1 MIRQPIIAVL
11 GHVDHGKTTLL
22 DRIRST
28 AIATKEV
35 GGMTQ
40 HIGASEVPI
49 DAINKISGPLLK
61 AMNVSITIPGLLFI
75 DTPGHEAFTNLR
87 RRGGNISDIAILVVD
102 ISKGFE
108 PQTVEAI
115 EILKEYKTPFV
126 VAVNKVDLV
135 TGWHDTKSKS
145 FLEALSKQNSYVADE
160 IEKRLYVLIG
170 SLSEYGLNSERFD
183 RIKDFK
189 TELALVPVSAKTGEG
204 IAELLMLITGLSQKY
219 LEEKLRIEIK
229 GPGKGSILEKNEI
242 KGLGTTI
249 DIILYDGSLRVNDTI
264 AFATSSGVATSKI
277 RALLK
282 PRPLHQMGAGSAKFE
297 NVDMVSAASGIKISG
312 EGLDDAMPG
321 SPIVQVLEGDDYTNE
336 IKAEISDV
344 FKTDALGVVLKTD
357 SIGSMEAISMLLES
371 AGYKISK
378 KGIGN
383 ITKRDIIDAFSM
395 NAKDPACAAVL
406 AFNASMDPD
415 VLEASQTSG
424 VKVIESNV
432 IYKILDDYKAFVDA
446 HRKTTTEKV
455 ESTLVFPAA
464 IEVMPGTV
472 FRMSHPAVFG
482 IRVLTGRIKQG
493 YKLIN
498 EMGTFVGKIKEMQNE
513 KAPVPLAKKGD
524 QIAISM
530 VEPTIGRQ
538 INEGQVLYTDVRE
551 TDYKLLSKEFSNL
564 IDDDERKLMERII
577 LIKKNARGII

>member
-22 DRIRST
+22 DKIRST
-28 AIATKEV
+28 TIATKEV
-35 GGMTQ
+35 GGLTQ

-61 AMNVSITIPGLLFI
+61 AMNVTVTIPGLLFI
-75 DTPGHEAFTNLR
+75 DTPGHEVFTNLR

-102 ISKGFE
+102 ITQGFE
-108 PQTVEAI
+108 PQTIEAV

-126 VAVNKVDLV
+126 VAANKIDLL

-145 FLEALSKQNSYVADE
+145 FLEALSKQNSYVADA
-160 IEKRLYVLIG
+160 IENRLYTLMG
-170 SLSEYGLNSERFD
+170 SLSEFGLNAERFD

-204 IAELLMLITGLSQKY
+204 IAELLMLITGLAQRY
-219 LEEKLRIEIK
+219 LEEKLKIEIK

-242 KGLGTTI
+242 RGLGTTI

-264 AFATSSGVATSKI
+264 AFATSSGVATSRI

-282 PRPLHQMGAGSAKFE
+282 PKPLHQMGAGAGKFM
-297 NVDMVSAASGIKISG
+297 NVDAVSAASGIKISG

-321 SPIVQVLEGDDYTNE
+321 SPIVQVTEGYDYTKE
-336 IKAEISDV
+336 IKSEISEV
-344 FKTDALGVVLKTD
+344 FKTDPVGVVLKTD
-357 SIGSMEAISMLLES
+357 SIGSMEAISMLLGS
-371 AGYKISK
+371 AGFKISK
-378 KGIGN
+378 KGIGSV
-383 ITKRDIIDAFSM
+383 TKRDIVDAFSM

-406 AFNASMDPD
+406 AFNSGMDPD

-424 VKVIESNV
+424 VKVISNNI
-432 IYKILDDYKAFVDA
+432 IYKLLDDYSAFVAA
-446 HRKTTTEKV
+446 HRKTTAEKA
-455 ESTLVFPAA
+455 ESTIVFPAA

-472 FRMSHPAVFG
+472 FRMSHPAIFG
-482 IRVLTGRIKQG
+482 VRVLAGRIKQG

-498 EMGTFVGKIKEMQNE
+498 ELGIFVGKIKEMQNE

-530 VEPTIGRQ
+530 TEPTFGRQ
-538 INEGQVLYTDVRE
+538 VNEGQTLYTDVR
-551 TDYKLLSKEFSNL
+551 DSDRRLLSKEFANL
-564 IDDDERKLMERII
+564 IDDDERRLMERI
-577 LIKKNARGII
+577 LAIKSNARE